1 MIKTKQRQA
10 NARKKKNT
18 DRIINIVSENTI
30 KTTQKHGNVCK
41 NENKSLRTYQ
51 CIINT
56 MSENTIKTIQIET
69 RIYADVYRHTHQ
81 RKPQCAFNA

>member
-1 MIKTKQRQA
+1 MYNQYRV
-10 NARKKKNT
+10 RKHN
-18 DRIINIVSENTI
+18 

-56 MSENTIKTIQIET
+56 MSENTIKTIQSH
-69 RIYADVYRHTHQ
+69 AHVHPP
-81 RKPQCAFNA
+81 KNQCALMHTRYHRINIISCNIISYKYIKYKYNII